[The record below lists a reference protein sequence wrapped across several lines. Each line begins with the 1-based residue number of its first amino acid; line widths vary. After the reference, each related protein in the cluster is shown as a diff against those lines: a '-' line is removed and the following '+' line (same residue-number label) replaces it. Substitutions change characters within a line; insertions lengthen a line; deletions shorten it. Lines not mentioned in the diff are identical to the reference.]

1 MLKVENVYKQYDNF
15 KLDCSLNIEN
25 GHITGIIGRNGAG
38 KSTLFK
44 AILGLISIDDGNIT
58 MFNKDINDITIK
70 DKEKIGVVFTDSG
83 FNENLTVKDII
94 SILDNLYHDFD
105 KEFFLN
111 QIHQFQ
117 LPLKKKIKEFSNGM
131 KAKLKI
137 IIAISHHP
145 QLLILDEP
153 TAGLDVI
160 SRDEVL
166 EILRDFMDEN
176 HTILISS
183 HISSDL
189 ENLCDDIYLMDKGCI
204 LLKEMPRK
212 PATLVAG

>member
-1 MLKVENVYKQYDNF
+1 
-15 KLDCSLNIEN
+15 
-25 GHITGIIGRNGAG
+25 
-38 KSTLFK
+38 
-44 AILGLISIDDGNIT
+44 
-58 MFNKDINDITIK
+58 
-70 DKEKIGVVFTDSG
+70 
-83 FNENLTVKDII
+83 LTVKDII

-105 KEFFLN
+105 KDFFLN

-117 LPLKKKIKEFSNGM
+117 LPLKKKIIEFSNGM

-153 TAGLDVI
+153 TSGLDII

-176 HTILISS
+176 HAILISS

-189 ENLCDDIYLMDKGCI
+189 EGLCDDIYLIDKGCI
-204 LLKEMPRK
+204 LLHEDTDIILSQYGLLKVTDNTYQSLDKTYIMKTKKENYGYSCLTNQKQYYLENYPDIVIENGNIDDLILM
-212 PATLVAG
+212 LVGGE